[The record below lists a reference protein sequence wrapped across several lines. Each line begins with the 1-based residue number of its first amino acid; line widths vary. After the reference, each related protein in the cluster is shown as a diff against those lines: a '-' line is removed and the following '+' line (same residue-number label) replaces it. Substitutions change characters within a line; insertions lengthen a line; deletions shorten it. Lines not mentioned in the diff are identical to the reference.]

1 MLADIG
7 NNVLINTNEIRN
19 IRIQYV
25 DTRAS
30 DRWVIMVYTTDEH
43 YDTISTHKTEEE
55 AIENMER
62 IRAVLRNANCLIDLQ
77 TVIRK

>member
-43 YDTISTHKTEEE
+43 YDTISTHKT
-55 AIENMER
+55 
-62 IRAVLRNANCLIDLQ
+62 
-77 TVIRK
+77 